1 MPYIY
6 FRKEFSARKWIY
18 SEPISIPKEKVFL
31 LKNLIN
37 IYLTDLN
44 YSKEELASNLGLNL
58 HEFSN
63 IYFDRQTLRL
73 VSRKLRFDKYNFRF
87 VSWGLSNSLNV
98 SFPMAH

>member
-1 MPYIY
+1 MDNSIICSIDSNFIEVPYIY
-6 FRKEFSARKWIY
+6 VRKEFSARKWIY
-18 SEPISIPKEKVFL
+18 SEPISIPKEEVFL

-73 VSRKLRFDKYNFRF
+73 ASRK
-87 VSWGLSNSLNV
+87 
-98 SFPMAH
+98 